1 MCAPAASLTK
11 SSAGQAGQCDPQA
24 PRMAERSKTSSGA
37 FYLWGAAARS
47 SEAGFPRARA
57 GAALVSEIGLAAC
70 KALEFEGASLN
81 RG

>member
-37 FYLWGAAARS
+37 FYLWSAAARS
-47 SEAGFPRARA
+47 GGSGFRAARARRRR
-57 GAALVSEIGLAAC
+57 LVKFG
-70 KALEFEGASLN
+70 
-81 RG
+81 

>member
-47 SEAGFPRARA
+47 GGSGFARARA
-57 GAALVSEIGLAAC
+57 GARALVKLG
-70 KALEFEGASLN
+70 
-81 RG
+81 

>member
-47 SEAGFPRARA
+47 ARLGLPRRAARARRRR
-57 GAALVSEIGLAAC
+57 LVKLG
-70 KALEFEGASLN
+70 
-81 RG
+81 

>member
-47 SEAGFPRARA
+47 AEARASAPRA
-57 GAALVSEIGLAAC
+57 GA
-70 KALEFEGASLN
+70 GAN
-81 RG
+81 

>member
-37 FYLWGAAARS
+37 FYLWAAAARS
-47 SEAGFPRARA
+47 AENGLRVARA
-57 GAALVSEIGLAAC
+57 PAPMLASVLQAVFTGVLQADAC
-70 KALEFEGASLN
+70 
-81 RG
+81 